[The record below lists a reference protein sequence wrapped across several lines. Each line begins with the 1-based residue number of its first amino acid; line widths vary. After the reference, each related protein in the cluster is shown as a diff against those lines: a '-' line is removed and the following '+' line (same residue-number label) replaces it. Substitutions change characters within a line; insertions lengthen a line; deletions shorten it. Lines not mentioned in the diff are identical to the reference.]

1 VKKVLVIDIGGTN
14 VKFLATGHNSA
25 RGFPSGPNLTPREF
39 VRVIKRRTADWE
51 YDRVSI
57 GYPGV
62 VRNNRVVLEPKNLG
76 RGWVG
81 FDFKTAFSRP
91 VKVIND
97 AAMQALGSYQRGLM
111 LFVGLGTGLGS
122 ALIADGVMIP
132 MELGHL
138 AYKRGTYE
146 RYIGRRGVRSLGK
159 KRWRRHVINV
169 VKRFMAAVHPD
180 DVVLGGGRAKK
191 LGKLPKGCRLG
202 DNAKAFTGGF
212 RLWEDEKRS
221 EKEEMKSR
229 TTMEQIASR
238 PASSTQ
244 GVKNGSKKKEF
255 LRGKIL
261 TKSQL
266 SRKNNIL

>member
-1 VKKVLVIDIGGTN
+1 
-14 VKFLATGHNSA
+14 
-25 RGFPSGPNLTPREF
+25 
-39 VRVIKRRTADWE
+39 
-51 YDRVSI
+51 
-57 GYPGV
+57 
-62 VRNNRVVLEPKNLG
+62 
-76 RGWVG
+76 
-81 FDFKTAFSRP
+81 
-91 VKVIND
+91 
-97 AAMQALGSYQRGLM
+97 
-111 LFVGLGTGLGS
+111 
-122 ALIADGVMIP
+122 
-132 MELGHL
+132 
-138 AYKRGTYE
+138 
-146 RYIGRRGVRSLGK
+146 
-159 KRWRRHVINV
+159 
-169 VKRFMAAVHPD
+169 MAAVHPD

>member
-14 VKFLATGHNSA
+14 VKFVATGHDTA
-25 RGFPSGPNLTPREF
+25 RRFPSGPTLTPQQFMRE
-39 VRVIKRRTADWE
+39 IKRRTADWD

-62 VRNNRVVLEPKNLG
+62 VRNNRVFLKPNNLG

-81 FDFKTAFSRP
+81 FDFQSAFSRP
-91 VKVIND
+91 VKVVND
-97 AAMQALGSYQRGLM
+97 AAMQALGSYRRGLM

-146 RYIGRRGVRSLGK
+146 GYIGRRGVKWLGR

-169 VKRFMAAVHPD
+169 VKRFMTAVHAD
-180 DVVLGGGRAKK
+180 DVVLGGGRARK

-202 DNAKAFTGGF
+202 DNAHAFTGGL
-212 RLWEDEKRS
+212 RLWEDEKGNGKRKRS
-221 EKEEMKSR
+221 KRK
-229 TTMEQIASR
+229 
-238 PASSTQ
+238 
-244 GVKNGSKKKEF
+244 F
-255 LRGKIL
+255 LEGKL
-261 TKSQL
+261 
-266 SRKNNIL
+266 

>member
-1 VKKVLVIDIGGTN
+1 MI
-14 VKFLATGHNSA
+14 KFLAPGQTIA
-25 RGFPSGPNLTPREF
+25 RRFPSRPNLTPRQLVEE
-39 VRVIKRRTADWE
+39 IKRRTADWE

-62 VRNNRVVLEPKNLG
+62 VRNNRVVSEPNNLG

-122 ALIADGVMIP
+122 ALIADGVMVP

-138 AYKRGTYE
+138 AYKQGTYE
-146 RYIGRRGVRSLGK
+146 GYIGRQGVTRLGK
-159 KRWRRHVINV
+159 KMWRRHVINV
-169 VKRFMAAVHPD
+169 VKRFMTAVHPD

-202 DNAKAFTGGF
+202 DNANAFTGGF

-238 PASSTQ
+238 PAGSTQ